1 MVRVNI
7 TPKHGMTKGH
17 DPKWSFEKYSIIRID
32 EPTKIRVFIGHE
44 LLKGWGG
51 PDVQTLDGRSPCS
64 TRFLAVTKE
73 ACTSLYHE
81 CYQF

>member
-32 EPTKIRVFIGHE
+32 EHIHWIDHPTKIRVFIGHE

-51 PDVQTLDGRSPCS
+51 PGSGTIQYPRNRQKIPSGNRIC
-64 TRFLAVTKE
+64 
-73 ACTSLYHE
+73 C
-81 CYQF
+81 